1 MRHLA
6 EVGTSLLALSLVAC
20 GQDPRTVRITEA
32 NKDKFVE
39 EIKDLKGL
47 TVDESRLLFAFLMRH
62 NLSSGLGKSPPALV
76 GKKVGDLIAEQRTF
90 ETDAKKRDDE
100 QARLAADAK
109 AKEDALAAE
118 LRKAVN
124 LTVFEKDFA
133 DSDASA
139 GRFQAYITLKCA
151 YENKSGKD
159 IRAFN
164 GSMRFTDLFDKPI
177 LESGLTISD
186 PIKAGAKAT
195 WDGSIDYNQ
204 FVESHRS
211 LRNTDLKDMKVVW
224 IPKSI
229 IYADGTKVGKTQ
241 N

>member
-1 MRHLA
+1 MRRA
-6 EVGTSLLALSLVAC
+6 MRIGATVVALSIVAC
-20 GQDPRTVRITEA
+20 GKDPRTVRITEA
-32 NKDKFVE
+32 NKDKVVE
-39 EIKDLKGL
+39 EIKELKGL
-47 TVDESRLLFAFLMRH
+47 TVEESRLLFAFLMRH
-62 NLSSGLGKSPPALV
+62 NLASGLGKTPPSLV
-76 GKKVGDLIAEQRTF
+76 GKTIGDLISEQSSF
-90 ETDAKKRDDE
+90 ETDAKKREEE

-124 LTVFEKDFA
+124 LTVFEKEFLGSNA
-133 DSDASA
+133 MA
-139 GRFQAYITLKCA
+139 GRYQDYITLKCA
-151 YENKSGKD
+151 YENTSGKD

-195 WDGSIDYNQ
+195 WHGSIDYNQ
-204 FVESHRS
+204 FIDSHRS

-229 IYADGTKVGKTQ
+229 IYADGSKVGKTEE
-241 N
+241 